1 MIIMGRNNYFT
12 EERIQEMI
20 EWVDELDIL
29 NTHQRQNFN
38 VADYLMMKKARTYIK
53 NIIEYFDY
61 EKES

>member
-20 EWVDELDIL
+20 ELVDELDIL
-29 NTHQRQNFN
+29 NIYQGKNFN
-38 VADYLMMKKARTYIK
+38 VADYLMLKKARTYIK
-53 NIIEYFDY
+53 NIIEYFDH

>member
-1 MIIMGRNNYFT
+1 MIIMDRNNYFT

-38 VADYLMMKKARTYIK
+38 VADYLMMRKARTYIK
-53 NIIEYFDY
+53 NIIEYFDH

>member
-20 EWVDELDIL
+20 EWVDELDML

-53 NIIEYFDY
+53 NIIEYFDH

>member
-29 NTHQRQNFN
+29 NTYQRQNFN
-38 VADYLMMKKARTYIK
+38 VADYLMMKKARAYIK
-53 NIIEYFDY
+53 NIIEYFDH

>member
-1 MIIMGRNNYFT
+1 MGRNNYFT

-20 EWVDELDIL
+20 EWVDELDML

-53 NIIEYFDY
+53 NIIEYFDH

>member
-1 MIIMGRNNYFT
+1 MGGNNYFT

-53 NIIEYFDY
+53 NIIEYFDH

>member
-29 NTHQRQNFN
+29 NTHQRKNFN

-53 NIIEYFDY
+53 NIIEYFGH

>member
-1 MIIMGRNNYFT
+1 MIIMDRNNYFT

-29 NTHQRQNFN
+29 NTHQRKNFN

-53 NIIEYFDY
+53 NIIEYFDH